1 MCCSR
6 FIEKS
11 SYCLL
16 LFPLIP
22 PQGQWRASDVHPL
35 PEQALSYGSSW
46 SLSVERIVATDVP
59 RKSSTTIATLSS
71 EFLHIAKVLA
81 DRGCV
86 CMRNHSLSDWRGRL
100 GTRACPWTGL
110 NRVLQMCKAECCE
123 MLRVASAGC
132 DVGMQNHARLQDP
145 ARTSLL
151 QQFPF
156 SLSQQCGGLVRRCAH
171 ISWILKSLSNLSEGT
186 VLTVSTLASPPGF
199 RLCKGALRPP
209 DMKPQYN
216 FGGSLFWF

>member
-16 LFPLIP
+16 LFPLIL

-35 PEQALSYGSSW
+35 PEQALSCGSSW

-86 CMRNHSLSDWRGRL
+86 CVRSHSLSDWRGRL
-100 GTRACPWTGL
+100 GS
-110 NRVLQMCKAECCE
+110 CE

-132 DVGMQNHARLQDP
+132 DVHARLQDP

-156 SLSQQCGGLVRRCAH
+156 SLSQRCGGLVRRCAH
-171 ISWILKSLSNLSEGT
+171 ISSILKSLSNLSEGS
-186 VLTVSTLASPPGF
+186 LDGIYAGISS
-199 RLCKGALRPP
+199 RLPEDGI
-209 DMKPQYN
+209 
-216 FGGSLFWF
+216 

>member
-59 RKSSTTIATLSS
+59 RKSSTTLATLSS

-81 DRGCV
+81 DRGHV

-100 GTRACPWTGL
+100 GSRACPWTGL
-110 NRVLQMCKAECCE
+110 NRAPQMCKAECCE
-123 MLRVASAGC
+123 LQVQDAMLACRIMPDFRTQPVHLCFNSFRSALASSVEG
-132 DVGMQNHARLQDP
+132 L
-145 ARTSLL
+145 
-151 QQFPF
+151 
-156 SLSQQCGGLVRRCAH
+156 CGGAL
-171 ISWILKSLSNLSEGT
+171 ISL
-186 VLTVSTLASPPGF
+186 
-199 RLCKGALRPP
+199 
-209 DMKPQYN
+209 
-216 FGGSLFWF
+216 GS